1 MRIKEI
7 LAAPIRRPEAIF
19 LNWTPNE
26 PDHRRPGGGGPKD
39 LWDWAHPMSRY
50 PKVKSDRS
58 LRRLSPDRNLG
69 CIVTAEDGTWGFG
82 STSYNGPVVPIINE
96 QFAPVLIGEECM
108 ATEKLWDMMYRMT
121 SPYGPGL
128 GNCAMSAVDIALWD
142 LKGKL
147 LGRPVYE
154 LLGGPARDK
163 VTCYASGNNT
173 EWHMKLGFKATKLFC
188 PAGPADGLAGLD
200 ADEELVSRTRELVGT
215 GVELMLDCWMALDVE
230 FAVRLAERLRP
241 YDLKWMEDCL
251 MPEDIDGY
259 VELRKRIPWQSL
271 GTGEHWF
278 SILPFFSATSR
289 RIAEV
294 LQPDV
299 NWVGG
304 ITAVVKICH
313 YAEAAGISVIPH
325 CGGNVAE
332 GQHLALA
339 MPSMPW
345 AEFGPG
351 APDVPL
357 VESFR
362 RIPGTVV
369 PENGCLV
376 PSNAPGLGL
385 DISKGDLE
393 MALT

>member
-1 MRIKEI
+1 
-7 LAAPIRRPEAIF
+7 
-19 LNWTPNE
+19 
-26 PDHRRPGGGGPKD
+26 
-39 LWDWAHPMSRY
+39 
-50 PKVKSDRS
+50 
-58 LRRLSPDRNLG
+58 
-69 CIVTAEDGTWGFG
+69 
-82 STSYNGPVVPIINE
+82 
-96 QFAPVLIGEECM
+96 
-108 ATEKLWDMMYRMT
+108 
-121 SPYGPGL
+121 
-128 GNCAMSAVDIALWD
+128 
-142 LKGKL
+142 
-147 LGRPVYE
+147 
-154 LLGGPARDK
+154 
-163 VTCYASGNNT
+163 
-173 EWHMKLGFKATKLFC
+173 
-188 PAGPADGLAGLD
+188 
-200 ADEELVSRTRELVGT
+200 
-215 GVELMLDCWMALDVE
+215 
-230 FAVRLAERLRP
+230 
-241 YDLKWMEDCL
+241 

-369 PENGCLV
+369 PESGCLV